1 MGRVEVNEVEGL
13 GQLGLQCVS
22 GMSSMSRSS
31 ATASD
36 ATSHSAGD
44 SVVTEQRCDSSV
56 RSSVRLSH
64 APSSK
69 TVRSTA
75 TVNSALHPS
84 GVA

>member
-22 GMSSMSRSS
+22 GMMSRSS

-64 APSSK
+64 APSSE